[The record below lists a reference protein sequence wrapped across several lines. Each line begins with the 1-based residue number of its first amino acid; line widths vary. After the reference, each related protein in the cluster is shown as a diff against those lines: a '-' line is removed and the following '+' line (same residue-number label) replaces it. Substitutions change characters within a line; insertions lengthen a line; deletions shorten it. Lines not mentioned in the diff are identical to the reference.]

1 MTVNMLRFSVTSWSS
16 LSYLPATGLQFSKL
30 GGFHAVF
37 FSFSSLLRVTEAT
50 ISLYQ
55 GIGGVNA
62 TLLSPGFNR
71 N

>member
-1 MTVNMLRFSVTSWSS
+1 MLRFSIISWSS
-16 LSYLPATGLQFSKL
+16 LAYLPATGLKFSKL

-37 FSFSSLLRVTEAT
+37 FSFSSLLRVMEAT

-62 TLLSPGFNR
+62 TLPIPLGLTVIET
-71 N
+71 